1 MKRQQLLALLA
12 GFASNFALQAQEP
25 PATAA
30 APPPN
35 EIRFDAATERAFDHT
50 GKHLSVSHKPDGTTL
65 TEFNGSFQNVT
76 VARIGADGKVE
87 TFCTTDQQ
95 AALRFMAGEVVET
108 ETTTRLESPAAQH
121 P

>member
-1 MKRQQLLALLA
+1 MKRQHWITLLA
-12 GFASNFALQAQEP
+12 GLASALALQAQEP
-25 PATAA
+25 PQE
-30 APPPN
+30 PRN

-50 GKHLSVSHKPDGTTL
+50 GKHQTVSHQPDGTTL

-87 TFCTTDQQ
+87 TLCTTDQE
-95 AALRFMAGEVVET
+95 AARRFMAGEDVEP
-108 ETTTRLESPAAQH
+108 EKTTRLESPVVRQ